1 MHGRIFW
8 ELRNYAER
16 YGPET
21 WNVLVKMAKLED
33 RIYLGQAYADS
44 EFIALLT
51 AASSVTGKPLPALL
65 EDFGAFT
72 VPALMSMY
80 GHLMRPEWQTL
91 DVIEHTEKIA
101 HGGVRLKEAGAAPPF
116 LRTSRVSSNML
127 VLTYS
132 SPRKLCAFAVGV
144 GRGLAAHFGETIAIQ
159 QAVCMHEGANRCEIT
174 YATSL
179 STADRALAVRSTL
192 VHT

>member
-8 ELRNYAER
+8 ELRNYSER
-16 YGPET
+16 YGPAT
-21 WNVLVKMAKLED
+21 WNAIVKTAKLED
-33 RIYLGQAYADS
+33 RIYLGQAYPDA
-44 EFIALLT
+44 EIMALLA
-51 AASSVTGKPLPALL
+51 AASSVLGKPLPALL

-80 GHLMRPEWQTL
+80 GHLMRPEWRTL

-101 HGGVRLKEAGAAPPF
+101 HGAVRLKEAGTAPPF
-116 LRTSRVSSNML
+116 LRTSRVSSDML

-132 SPRKLCAFAVGV
+132 SPRKFCAFAVGV

-179 STADRALAVRSTL
+179 TKPGRALALRSTL